1 MAVLKSR
8 KGGFSIS
15 LNSQHVPLL
24 TFFFHSNSDQGPP
37 SSQRSVN
44 ADGSCG
50 NGWVC
55 EHRWRQITNM
65 VPFAAAVEGNACN
78 IYEK

>member
-1 MAVLKSR
+1 LCITTA
-8 KGGFSIS
+8 FDDFFIS
-15 LNSQHVPLL
+15 N
-24 TFFFHSNSDQGPP
+24 TDEGPP
-37 SSQRSVN
+37 SRQRSVN

-65 VPFAAAVEGNACN
+65 AAFAAAAEGTTVHILLHA
-78 IYEK
+78 IK